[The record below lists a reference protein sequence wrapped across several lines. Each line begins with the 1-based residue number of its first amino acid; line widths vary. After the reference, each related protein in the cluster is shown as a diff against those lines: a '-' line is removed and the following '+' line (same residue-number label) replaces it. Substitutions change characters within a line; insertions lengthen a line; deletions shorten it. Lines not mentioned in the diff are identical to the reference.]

1 MMRYV
6 PGLLLLGVAFWVH
19 SHNGDHPENPVVL
32 MGLGALLGPDPVLQG
47 RVTVGILAGLGLISV
62 ARLRMRSTSDS
73 DEFA

>member
-1 MMRYV
+1 MTRYV
-6 PGLLLLGVAFWVH
+6 PGLLLLGVALWVQL
-19 SHNGDHPENPVVL
+19 HNGEHPGDPVVR

-62 ARLRMRSTSDS
+62 ARLRMRPAADP

>member
-1 MMRYV
+1 MTRYV
-6 PGLLLLGVAFWVH
+6 PGLLLLGVALWVQL
-19 SHNGDHPENPVVL
+19 HNGDHPGEPVVL

-62 ARLRMRSTSDS
+62 ARLWMRSTSDS